1 MHRFLGSGISGQT
14 RETQANA
21 LDIGSSASVGPT
33 SVAQAQMLQAL
44 AETLRGEFED
54 LLGEPLPNQLNV
66 LVARLTKQR
75 TTAKRRLQK
84 ARPLGSHS

>member
-1 MHRFLGSGISGQT
+1 LHRFLASGISGQT

-33 SVAQAQMLQAL
+33 SVVQAQLLQAL
-44 AETLRGEFED
+44 AEMLRGEFED

-66 LVARLTKQR
+66 LVEQLNKRR
-75 TTAKRRLQK
+75 TTAKRRPEK
-84 ARPLGSHS
+84 ARPLGTHS

>member
-1 MHRFLGSGISGQT
+1 
-14 RETQANA
+14 
-21 LDIGSSASVGPT
+21 
-33 SVAQAQMLQAL
+33 MLQAL

-84 ARPLGSHS
+84 ERPLGSDS